1 MHPDLATYLEGEVA
15 RSARY
20 DEKTK
25 CFHYTRGGGDG
36 REIQCGGIHNW
47 LRTLFYP
54 HYKSNRSRRNH
65 GSVSIV
71 GSSHKQG
78 VLVDTQLQMVAQ
90 GKEIPPKKLHK
101 MTSAILE
108 WLRARGHELQA
119 AQVPVELAQG
129 WSRMTRADLIT
140 RCTADGR
147 LWLWEI
153 KTGFPVGFFRA
164 QGTFAN
170 DPLGDV
176 PCTQKNIWLLQLH
189 YTHQALCTMA
199 RLPIEAGC
207 ARVLQVYAKKQG
219 QGSALV
225 VEEHAPPPWL
235 TSRVPLLAPPPLG
248 LGVPVSRKKRPP
260 PSEQEDDPLLLLLQ

>member
-1 MHPDLATYLEGEVA
+1 MHPALAVYLEGEVA

-25 CFHYTRGGGDG
+25 CFHYTKGGDG

-54 HYKSNRSRRNH
+54 HYKNNRSRRNH

-71 GSSHKQG
+71 GSSHQQG
-78 VLVDTQLQMVAQ
+78 VLVDSQLQMVAE
-90 GKEIPPKKLHK
+90 GKEVPPKKLHK
-101 MTSAILE
+101 MTSAILT
-108 WLRARGHELQA
+108 WLRERGHELQA

-140 RCTADGR
+140 RCKVDGR

-153 KTGFPVGFFRA
+153 KTGFPVGFFRK
-164 QGTFAN
+164 QGTFSSA
-170 DPLGDV
+170 PLDDV
-176 PCTQKNIWLLQLH
+176 PCTQENIWLLQVH

-219 QGSALV
+219 QPHQKSPVLV
-225 VEEHAPPPWL
+225 VEERAPPAWL

-248 LGVPVSRKKRPP
+248 LGVPVSRKKRP
-260 PSEQEDDPLLLLLQ
+260 SQKDEDFPQ